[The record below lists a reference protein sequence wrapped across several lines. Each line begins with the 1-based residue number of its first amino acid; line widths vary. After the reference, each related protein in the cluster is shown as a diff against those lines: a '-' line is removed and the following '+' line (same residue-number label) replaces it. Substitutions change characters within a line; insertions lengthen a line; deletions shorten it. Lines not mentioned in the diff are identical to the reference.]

1 MTPDGQP
8 IPPGPPPPAE
18 PSQQPRWND
27 PAAYAATAPPMTNEE
42 REASYA
48 GPPRAEPSQHPS
60 DPSRLTPP
68 PPRSGAALGPALDP
82 EHVPPNAPR
91 ALAGFLVS
99 FDGSELGSFWPIY
112 QGRNEIGRKGAAD
125 GLHIEIDHPT
135 TSSRHAVIL
144 ASARPARIKLEDPG
158 STNGTFLESGKIEH
172 GKKYELRDGEVIR
185 FGAFSAIVKVA

>member
-8 IPPGPPPPAE
+8 QPPPAPPPPAE
-18 PSQQPRWND
+18 PSHSPRWND
-27 PAAYAATAPPMTNEE
+27 PAAYAATAPPLTNEE
-42 REASYA
+42 QE
-48 GPPRAEPSQHPS
+48 PPRAPPFRSEPSQHPS
-60 DPSRLTPP
+60 DPSRMTPP
-68 PPRSGAALGPALDP
+68 PPRSGAALDP

-91 ALAGFLVS
+91 TLAGFLVS
-99 FDGSELGSFWPIY
+99 FEGNELGAFWPIY

-135 TSSRHAVIL
+135 TSSRHAVLL

-172 GKKYELRDGEVIR
+172 GRKYELKDGEVVR
-185 FGAFSAIVKVA
+185 FGAYSAIVKVV

>member
-1 MTPDGQP
+1 
-8 IPPGPPPPAE
+8 
-18 PSQQPRWND
+18 
-27 PAAYAATAPPMTNEE
+27 MTNEE
-42 REASYA
+42 REASFA
-48 GPPRAEPSQHPS
+48 GPPPRAEPSQHPS
-60 DPSRLTPP
+60 DPSRLSAA
-68 PPRSGAALGPALDP
+68 PRSGTPLDP

-99 FDGSELGSFWPIY
+99 FEGSDLGSFWPIY

-135 TSSRHAVIL
+135 TSSRHAVLL

-185 FGAFSAIVKVA
+185 FGAFSAIVKVV